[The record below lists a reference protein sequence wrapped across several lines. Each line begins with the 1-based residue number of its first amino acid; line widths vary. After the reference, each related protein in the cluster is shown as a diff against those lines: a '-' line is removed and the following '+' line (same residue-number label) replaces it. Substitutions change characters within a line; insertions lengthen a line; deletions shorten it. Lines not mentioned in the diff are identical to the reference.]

1 GELRLQ
7 GHGGYPVIRPIGGAR
22 RRRSSR
28 HMLRGEWRAEVDQ
41 RRLEDHQG
49 RSGRRQKGVLRHL
62 RQSLRITDRRQ
73 GRRNGHVPPAPTF
86 KTRRARRHGLPLER
100 RVWVYGRLYASERHR
115 APLERRT
122 LTSQRPS
129 LDDCRPAPW
138 LIAIRAEFL
147 SNNHFDLAIM
157 FMAIGDSAHAFLR
170 FRANKQTIERIVTR
184 ARLYEIDENMFKRQ
198 ADSKSPPI
206 YWKPFEGKPTLFCGS
221 Q

>member
-1 GELRLQ
+1 
-7 GHGGYPVIRPIGGAR
+7 
-22 RRRSSR
+22 
-28 HMLRGEWRAEVDQ
+28 MLRGEWRAEVDQ

-49 RSGRRQKGVLRHL
+49 RSGRGAQGVLRHL

-100 RVWVYGRLYASERHR
+100 R
-115 APLERRT
+115 T

-147 SNNHFDLAIM
+147 SNNHFDLAVM
-157 FMAIGDSAHAFLR
+157 FMGIGDSGYASLR
-170 FRANKQTIERIVTR
+170 FRATKQTIERIVTR

-206 YWKPFEGKPTLFCGS
+206 YWKP
-221 Q
+221 